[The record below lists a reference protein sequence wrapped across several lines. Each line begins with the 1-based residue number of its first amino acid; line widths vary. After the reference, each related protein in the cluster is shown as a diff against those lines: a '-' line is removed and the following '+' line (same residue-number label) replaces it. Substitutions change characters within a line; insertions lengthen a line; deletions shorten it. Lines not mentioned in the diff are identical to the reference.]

1 LLSGGDVSERCQQRL
16 STGLLPASPV
26 RKGGV
31 KGSYTKMAI
40 FLTGKPRPGGRGGF
54 TNRSAIMAN
63 IVTAK
68 EIAQYL
74 KLTESTIYKLASTGE
89 LPGFRIGKSWRFD
102 MDEIL
107 KRIKDEKKSRAGQ
120 WMDHMGQGR
129 GCPKNKDESNEG

>member
-1 LLSGGDVSERCQQRL
+1 
-16 STGLLPASPV
+16 
-26 RKGGV
+26 
-31 KGSYTKMAI
+31 
-40 FLTGKPRPGGRGGF
+40 
-54 TNRSAIMAN
+54 MAN

-107 KRIKDEKKSRAGQ
+107 KRIKAEKESRAGQ
-120 WMDHMGQGR
+120 QIKGGSARRITTR
-129 GCPKNKDESNEG
+129 GTQDESRVHTLP

>member
-1 LLSGGDVSERCQQRL
+1 
-16 STGLLPASPV
+16 
-26 RKGGV
+26 
-31 KGSYTKMAI
+31 
-40 FLTGKPRPGGRGGF
+40 
-54 TNRSAIMAN
+54 MAN

-107 KRIKDEKKSRAGQ
+107 KRIKDEKKSRAGKRI
-120 WMDHMGQGR
+120 DHMGQGR
-129 GCPKNKDESNEG
+129 GCPKNKDKSSEG

>member
-1 LLSGGDVSERCQQRL
+1 
-16 STGLLPASPV
+16 
-26 RKGGV
+26 
-31 KGSYTKMAI
+31 
-40 FLTGKPRPGGRGGF
+40 
-54 TNRSAIMAN
+54 MAN

-107 KRIKDEKKSRAGQ
+107 KRIKDEKENRAGQ
-120 WMDHMGQGR
+120 RIKEGV
-129 GCPKNKDESNEG
+129 CSKNDDKRKPG

>member
-1 LLSGGDVSERCQQRL
+1 
-16 STGLLPASPV
+16 
-26 RKGGV
+26 
-31 KGSYTKMAI
+31 
-40 FLTGKPRPGGRGGF
+40 
-54 TNRSAIMAN
+54 MAN

-120 WMDHMGQGR
+120 CVDHSGQGR
-129 GCPKNKDESNEG
+129 GCPKKRDKGDEG